1 MNISEE
7 TADGAVII
15 VLHGRIDTD
24 GATALDDALHAKLE
38 ADQYRLVLDMAGVQY
53 VNSAALR
60 SLAEAILT
68 CREHGGDLKL
78 VALQPKVR
86 RVLQIVGFDRY
97 SAIYETQQA
106 AMADF

>member
-1 MNISEE
+1 MNLSEQ
-7 TADGAVII
+7 TSNGVVVI
-15 VLHGRIDTD
+15 VLDGRIDTE
-24 GATALDDALHAKLE
+24 GAVALEEALRARLE
-38 ADQYRLVLDMAGVQY
+38 ADQYRIVLDMGGVQY

-68 CREHGGDLKL
+68 CRAQGGDLKL
-78 VALQPKVR
+78 AALQPRVR

-106 AMADF
+106 ALADF

>member
-1 MNISEE
+1 MNLSEQ
-7 TADGAVII
+7 TSNGVVVI
-15 VLHGRIDTD
+15 VLDGRIDTE
-24 GATALDDALHAKLE
+24 GAVALEEALRARLE
-38 ADQYRLVLDMAGVQY
+38 ADQYRIVLDMTGVQY

-68 CREHGGDLKL
+68 CRAQGGDLKL

-106 AMADF
+106 ALADF

>member
-1 MNISEE
+1 MKISERS
-7 TADGAVII
+7 AAGAVVI
-15 VLHGRIDTD
+15 VLDGRIDTS
-24 GATALDDALHAKLE
+24 GAAALDDTLRARLE
-38 ADQYRLVLDMAGVQY
+38 ANEHRIVLDLAGVQY

-78 VALQPKVR
+78 VALQPRVR

-97 SAIYETQQA
+97 SAIYETQEA
-106 AMADF
+106 ALADF

>member
-1 MNISEE
+1 MNLSEQ
-7 TADGAVII
+7 TTNGVVVI
-15 VLHGRIDTD
+15 VLNGRIDTD
-24 GATALDDALHAKLE
+24 GVVALDKALRARLE
-38 ADQYRLVLDMAGVQY
+38 ADQYQIVLDMAGVQY

-60 SLAEAILT
+60 TLAEAILI

-106 AMADF
+106 ALADF